1 MKKLPIGIQSFEI
14 LIKENYTYVDK
25 TEYIYKLISEGRIYF
40 LSRPRRFG
48 KSLTVS
54 TLENIFKGKKELFE
68 GLYIYDKIEWKEY
81 PVIRI
86 DLSVLYYK
94 TPQNLE
100 ESFLKEVNN
109 IGKSYGITLTED
121 NYKSAFKELIEKLS
135 KKGKVVVLIDEY
147 DKPIIDF
154 ITEPEINK
162 QNRDILKN
170 FYGILKGMDDYLKFV
185 FITGVSKFSRTS
197 IFSELNNLNDITIDE
212 RYNSILGYKKEDI
225 NKYFNEYINKLS
237 NKFNEGKDEI
247 LKKIELWYNGYNWS
261 GNETLYN
268 PFSILNLFDH
278 LDFKNYWFK
287 SGTPTFLVNLMK
299 ERNYPLLNIE
309 NLILEEDVFDVYEVE
324 NIGLEAL
331 LFQTGYLTIKDT
343 KLEDVKRYYK
353 LYYPN
358 LEVKDSLLNVLFKEY
373 CGQIDTNNGAKLLEM
388 KKLLKAEK
396 IDNFFEYIKTI
407 FAGIPYEIFVNKE
420 DYYNSIIYTILSLT
434 GIEGSFELMT
444 NIGRLDCAL
453 ELKDKVYIFEFKLN
467 STGQQGINQIK
478 EKKYYEKYLNTGKK
492 IYIIGVGFNSKTRN
506 IKNWKYEV
514 I

>member
-1 MKKLPIGIQSFEI
+1 MKKLPIGIQSFEDI
-14 LIKENYTYVDK
+14 ITEDYIYVDK
-25 TEYIYKLISEGRIYF
+25 TEYIYKLITEGKVYF

-48 KSLTVS
+48 KSLLIS
-54 TLENIFKGKKELFE
+54 TLENIFKGKKELFK
-68 GLYIYDKIEWKEY
+68 GLYIYDKIDWKEY
-81 PVIRI
+81 PVIKI
-86 DLSVLYYK
+86 DLSILYYK
-94 TPQNLE
+94 TPQDLE
-100 ESFLKEVNN
+100 KKLLKSVKAIGNKNRLN
-109 IGKSYGITLTED
+109 IKSD
-121 NYKSAFKELIEKLS
+121 NYKEGFQELIEKLS

-170 FYGILKGMDDYLKFV
+170 FYGILKGMDEYLKFV

-225 NKYFNEYINKLS
+225 NKYFNEYVNKLS

-278 LDFKNYWFK
+278 LEFRNYWFET
-287 SGTPTFLVNLMK
+287 GTPTFLINLMK
-299 ERNYPLLNIE
+299 ERNYPLPKIE
-309 NLILEEDVFDVYEVE
+309 NLILPETNFGVYEVE
-324 NIGLEAL
+324 RIGLEAI

-343 KLEDVKRYYK
+343 VLDGVKKYYK

-373 CGQIDTNNGAKLLEM
+373 CGQIDTDNGVKLLEM
-388 KKLLKAEK
+388 RELLQTGQ
-396 IDNFFEYIKTI
+396 IDNFFE
-407 FAGIPYEIFVNKE
+407 
-420 DYYNSIIYTILSLT
+420 
-434 GIEGSFELMT
+434 
-444 NIGRLDCAL
+444 
-453 ELKDKVYIFEFKLN
+453 
-467 STGQQGINQIK
+467 Q
-478 EKKYYEKYLNTGKK
+478 
-492 IYIIGVGFNSKTRN
+492 
-506 IKNWKYEV
+506 
-514 I
+514 